1 MRRWTRWAASA
12 AGAAGA
18 GAGIAI
24 ARHRKRSAPAAAHP
38 PASHPGAGAPPPPP
52 APETPVSPAEDPQ
65 AALDAARRRL
75 RRRADELRRDIES
88 SEGSTG
94 GA

>member
-24 ARHRKRSAPAAAHP
+24 ARHRRRPAPPAVPPAASRPAPAATP
-38 PASHPGAGAPPPPP
+38 GPAD
-52 APETPVSPAEDPQ
+52 PEAPVSPADDPQ

-88 SEGSTG
+88 PGDAAG